1 MNSKKSPYPFLSN
14 LKIAFAE
21 MWKQQK
27 KMTLF
32 LFLRAPVL
40 VLLSFLGVY
49 LSKEVVRVVTEGC
62 TPEQLLLTIGTI
74 SLGLIVCGV
83 CNQYLSAAL
92 TQFAM
97 ANDLHWEIVLLDKTV
112 TMDYENLENPEGLTK
127 LSKALNNTGSDQSI
141 SRIVS
146 DTISSFLANI
156 AGILSYAGIL
166 TMLSPW
172 ITLTVIATTI
182 AGFFLLKL
190 IGKWSYE
197 HRDCWKTYD
206 RKLSYL
212 QTNSGDF
219 QRAKDMRLYRMTHWF
234 LDIFAQTLADR
245 MAWHK
250 KEQAFG
256 FKVDL
261 GMAAL
266 SFLREGI
273 TYGVLVFLIFGRGM
287 SADEFVLY
295 FGLIGGFAT
304 WLLGLANN
312 LETLNRVH
320 LGFSEIREFLDIP
333 NRQNHGKGIP
343 LPTDTFSIEFQNV
356 CYRYAKNETDTI
368 HNLSFRIEKGEKIAI
383 VGLNGAGKTTLIK
396 LMCGLYTPT
405 SGRILI
411 NGKPVSDYN
420 ITDYYSLFSVVFQE
434 IHMLPVSI
442 ARNISSQADEQVDE
456 ARVIDALKLAGLWKK
471 VSSLPNGIHTKLIKS
486 VYEDA
491 VDFSGGEMQK
501 LALARALYKNGKAL
515 ILDEPT
521 AALDPIA
528 ESRIYEEY
536 NRMAQHHTSVFI
548 SHRLASTRFCDR
560 IFFLEHG
567 KIIETGT
574 HDQLLKQGG
583 KYAEMFAMQSHYYR
597 EDVSRNG
604 LEE

>member
-1 MNSKKSPYPFLSN
+1 MNQKKSPYPFLSN
-14 LKIAFAE
+14 LKFLFSE
-21 MWKQQK
+21 MWKQEK
-27 KMTLF
+27 RITVF
-32 LFLRAPVL
+32 LFLRAPVM

-62 TPEQLLLTIGTI
+62 TPEQLLLTVGSI
-74 SLGLIVCGV
+74 SLGLIACGV
-83 CNQYLSAAL
+83 CNCYLSAAL
-92 TQFAM
+92 YQFSM
-97 ANDLHWEIVLLDKTV
+97 ANDLHWQVLLLDKTV
-112 TMDYENLENPEGLTK
+112 SMDYENLENPKGLTK
-127 LSKALNNTGSDQSI
+127 LDKAMSNCGDDQST
-141 SRIVS
+141 SRIAS
-146 DTISSFLANI
+146 DTISSFLANT
-156 AGILSYAGIL
+156 AGIVSYAGVL
-166 TMLSPW
+166 TALSPW

-197 HRDCWKTYD
+197 HRDCWKVYD

-212 QTNSGDF
+212 ENNSGDF
-219 QRAKDMRLYRMTHWF
+219 QRAKDMRLYRMTDWF
-234 LDIFAQTLADR
+234 LDVFAQTLSDR

-256 FKVDL
+256 FKIDF

-273 TYGVLVFLIFGRGM
+273 IYGALVFLIFGRGM
-287 SADEFVLY
+287 SADDFVLY

-320 LGFSEIREFLDIP
+320 LGFTEMREYLDIP
-333 NRQNHGKGIP
+333 DRQNHGKGIP
-343 LPTDTFSIEFQNV
+343 LPADTFSIEFQNV
-356 CYRYAKNETDTI
+356 CYRYAQNETDTI
-368 HNLSFRIEKGEKIAI
+368 HNLSFHIEKGEKIAI

-405 SGRILI
+405 SGKILI
-411 NGKPVSDYN
+411 DGKPISDYN

-434 IHMLPVSI
+434 IYMLPVNI
-442 ARNISSQADEQVDE
+442 AQNVSTQTQEQVE
-456 ARVIDALKLAGLWKK
+456 ESRVIDALKLAGLWEK
-471 VSSLPNGIHTKLIKS
+471 VSSLPNGIQTKLIKS

-567 KIIETGT
+567 NIVETGT
-574 HDQLLKQGG
+574 HDQLLEQGG
-583 KYAEMFAMQSHYYR
+583 KYAEMFEMQSHYYR
-597 EDVSRNG
+597 EEESQND
-604 LEE
+604 LEG

>member
-1 MNSKKSPYPFLSN
+1 MNQKKSPYPFFSN
-14 LKIAFAE
+14 LKFLFAE
-21 MWKQQK
+21 MWKQEK
-27 KMTLF
+27 KMTVF
-32 LFLRAPVL
+32 LFAKAPVL

-49 LSKEVVRVVTEGC
+49 LSKEVVRAVTEGY
-62 TPEQLLLTIGTI
+62 TPEQLLLIIGGI
-74 SLGLIVCGV
+74 SLGLIVCGI
-83 CNQYLSAAL
+83 CNKYLSADLA
-92 TQFAM
+92 QFSM
-97 ANDLHWEIVLLDKTV
+97 ENDLHWQIVLLDKTV

-127 LSKALNNTGSDQSI
+127 LAKAMDNCGSEQST

-146 DTISSFLANI
+146 DTISSFLANA
-156 AGILSYAGIL
+156 AGIVSYAGIL
-166 TMLSPW
+166 TALSPW

-190 IGKWSYE
+190 IGKWRYD
-197 HRDCWKTYD
+197 HRDCWKVYD
-206 RKLSYL
+206 RKLNYL
-212 QTNSGDF
+212 ENNSGDF
-219 QRAKDMRLYRMTHWF
+219 QRAKDMRLYRMTDWF
-234 LDIFAQTLADR
+234 LDVFAQTLSDR

-273 TYGVLVFLIFGRGM
+273 TYGVLVFLIFGKGM
-287 SADEFVLY
+287 SADQFVLY

-304 WLLGLANN
+304 WLLGLARN
-312 LETLNRVH
+312 LETLNQVQ
-320 LGFSEIREFLDIP
+320 LGVREMREYLDIP
-333 NRQNHGKGIP
+333 DCQNHGTGIP
-343 LPTDTFSIEFQNV
+343 LPAGTFSIEFQNV
-356 CYRYAKNETDTI
+356 CYRYAENDTDTI

-411 NGKPVSDYN
+411 DGNPISDYN
-420 ITDYYSLFSVVFQE
+420 INDYYTLFSVVFQE
-434 IHMLPVSI
+434 IYMLPVSI
-442 ARNISSQADEQVDE
+442 ARNVSARTEGRVEES
-456 ARVIDALKLAGLWKK
+456 RVIDALKLAGLWEK
-471 VSSLPNGIHTKLIKS
+471 VSSLPNGIQTRLIKS

-501 LALARALYKNGKAL
+501 LALARALYKDGKAL

-567 KIIETGT
+567 NIIETGT
-574 HDQLLKQGG
+574 HDQLLQQGG
-583 KYAEMFAMQSHYYR
+583 KYAEMFEMQSHYYR
-597 EDVSRNG
+597 E
-604 LEE
+604 EEDAHECER